1 MTTEKKLTQL
11 SNDLQMMRLT
21 LSGMYIIKSDK
32 DETYERFLK
41 EKEEPIS
48 KLSELMDTFIDEVI
62 EWRNNN

>member
-1 MTTEKKLTQL
+1 M
-11 SNDLQMMRLT
+11 
-21 LSGMYIIKSDK
+21 GMYIIKSDK